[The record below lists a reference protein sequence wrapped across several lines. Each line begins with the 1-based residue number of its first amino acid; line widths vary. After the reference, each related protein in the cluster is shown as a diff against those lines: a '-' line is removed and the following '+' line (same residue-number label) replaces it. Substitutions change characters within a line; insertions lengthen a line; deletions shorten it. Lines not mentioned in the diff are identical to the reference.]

1 MCHKGMRPRSLRDI
15 NEMLLSP
22 TAYSQ
27 ETGWLTLREYNT
39 WLAFWLT
46 TWKLMF
52 QLISW
57 ASLSPLFCSETHV
70 VSSYN
75 TTLSLVSNMK
85 PFVVK
90 SHRSYR
96 KLLII
101 RIKML
106 CHHCN
111 LILICFFNSYFRIL
125 TRCTVWK
132 FSNIVFI
139 YNFPKT
145 NSASWSFLIY
155 YIKKNVYHLKMKCL
169 FFNHYKL

>member
-1 MCHKGMRPRSLRDI
+1 MFWQHCFVAHMCKFMCHKGMRPRSLRDI

-57 ASLSPLFCSETHV
+57 ACLSQLFCSETNVFRHII
-70 VSSYN
+70 
-75 TTLSLVSNMK
+75 LLVYCLRFQIWN
-85 PFVVK
+85 PIGK

-101 RIKML
+101 RINIWRN
-106 CHHCN
+106 HCD
-111 LILICFFNSYFRIL
+111 LILNRFFYSYFRIL
-125 TRCTVWK
+125 TRFTV
-132 FSNIVFI
+132 
-139 YNFPKT
+139 
-145 NSASWSFLIY
+145 
-155 YIKKNVYHLKMKCL
+155 
-169 FFNHYKL
+169 